1 MKHSIFIQCQR
12 DDLGTEYARFTVLD
26 DLLKIEHYGKDDT
39 GVFCVVDTEFLR
51 FADYP
56 EVRAVHDGTAWNPV
70 ELMMWLI
77 ALEPSP
83 DTVALSKVNA

>member
-1 MKHSIFIQCQR
+1 MNPSIFIQCSR
-12 DDLGTEYARFTVLD
+12 IDLG
-26 DLLKIEHYGKDDT
+26 
-39 GVFCVVDTEFLR
+39 TEFLR

-83 DTVALSKVNA
+83 DTVALSKVNT